1 MSAPGGI
8 ADGDADKG
16 YQGHPRNAPA
26 WEKADVGNAGDE
38 LVECLATV
46 QQEVEDKDKGEA
58 DVEDQVNGE
67 SDS

>member
-1 MSAPGGI
+1 MSAPVGI

-16 YQGHPRNAPA
+16 HQGHPRNAPA
-26 WEKADVGNAGDE
+26 GEKADVGHAGDE

-46 QQEVEDKDKGEA
+46 QQEVEEEGNGEA
-58 DVEDQVNGE
+58 NVENQVNGE